1 MIWNQPVHK
10 LFEAQ
15 AARSPEAE
23 AIFFLGQRLTHRELN
38 RRANQL
44 AHYLASLGIGPE
56 KRVGLCVE
64 PSLETVVGLLGIF
77 KAGGAVVPLDST
89 HPQERLNL
97 ALQQAGVHVLLT
109 QERLSPRFAQ
119 FQATLCL
126 DSDWELMARHGDEN
140 LDGRVMTESLAYI
153 VFSSGRGIL
162 VEQRGIIN
170 RFEWMQDELDLSS
183 ADAVLHRTSPAL
195 DAAVW
200 EILLPLILGGRVV
213 VAPMQ
218 SRDNPDALRRL
229 IAEQG
234 VSVAR
239 ASPSELAAFE
249 QALHPLRWMI
259 CGGEPLP
266 REIAESFMRRA
277 SCGLYHVYGPPEA
290 ATDVTGQLVRPG
302 DARNVLPVGSPLS
315 NVAVYVLDKNQ
326 QLVPVGVTGEVYLAG
341 EGLARGYLNDQEETR
356 RRFVPN
362 PFAKTPGER
371 MFKTGDLGRW
381 TNEGSL
387 ELVGRA
393 DRQVW
398 WRGWRVELSE
408 IESVLAQESSVD
420 NCAAL
425 IKETAADERAL
436 VACVVPTGPFVA
448 ERLRAHVETALPAPL
463 RPQAYVGV
471 TALPLTPTG
480 EIDESVL
487 RGLPTLD
494 AELARQVEAQLL
506 AMPEVEQAA
515 VVVKPREERPALL
528 HLADL
533 LPGWKAGA
541 ASAIEPA
548 EAMAERPAG
557 SHEQTGERKLSI
569 NYGGPRQVEDGA
581 PTTLPEALRRAAT
594 QVPDKGIIYIQPD
607 GSEVRQSYS
616 ELLKDAER
624 ILAGLRK
631 LGLKPQ
637 DKVLFQLERNQ
648 DFIPAFWACIL
659 GGFVPVPVSIAPTY
673 DQSNSV
679 VNKLHNAWKMLEHP
693 LVLAGSALAP
703 AVRSLSTLFDIEG
716 FQVQVIDEL
725 QANEPDHDWH
735 PAQPDDL
742 AILLLTSGSTGLPKA
757 VMQKHRSI
765 LSRTVGTAM
774 LNGHSS
780 RDTSFNWMPIDHVG
794 GIVMFHVRDVYLLCQ
809 QVHAP
814 THLIL
819 RDPLKWL
826 DYIERYRATITWAP
840 NFAYGLVNDRA
851 DEIAR
856 RHWDLTSMRFIL
868 NAGEAIVAKTA
879 RRFMELL
886 QPHGLRPSA
895 MYPCWGMSET
905 CSGVVYSHR
914 FSLKTASDSD
924 QFVQV
929 GAPVPGFSVRLV
941 DAQGQVV
948 EEGTR
953 GRLQVQGPQVT
964 CGYYQNPELDR
975 EVFTDDG
982 WFKTGDL
989 GVMRDGYL
997 AIAGREKDIIIIR
1010 GINYYA
1016 HEIES
1021 VVEEVKGV
1029 QVSFTAACAVRSAD
1043 SDTDKLAIFFSPSSS
1058 DENHL
1063 AELIKE
1069 IRTKVVREVGV
1080 NPEYLIPVTQE
1091 EIPKTEIG
1099 KIQRLQLKRRFE
1111 LGEFAAHLKRLD
1123 LLMGNANT
1131 LPDWFYRRVWRRK
1144 QAVAAPLKA
1153 GSGVVVLFSDRLGL
1167 GEALRNALGQL
1178 GIQCVSVEAGDD
1190 FARLD
1195 ATHFQIRTH
1204 EPEHYQRV
1212 LGLIARQG
1220 QQIDRVLH
1228 LWTYTGYAEVSSLD
1242 ALRQAQ
1248 DEGVYSV
1255 LFLTQALARLNE
1267 GAQPVQ
1273 LLVVSSHAQAVLPES
1288 QVAYEKST
1296 LMGLL
1301 KTIASE
1307 LAWLRCRH
1315 IDLETDKSGA
1325 NVEQV
1330 LFELGLPTG
1339 EAEVAYRNGR
1349 RLIPVFAP
1357 ANLSQQ
1363 LARESA
1369 TPQWGGVY
1377 LVTGGLGGIGAQLAR
1392 YLLQR
1397 YAARIVLVG
1406 RTQLPAK
1413 SEWPAHLHQKTTLAK
1428 RIRNYQAIEET
1439 GGEFMYAVADVC
1451 DLAALQKAVAQ
1462 AEARW
1467 GEPLA
1472 GVFHLA
1478 GEGNLEHHWAEMDR
1492 HRITAETQQQFE
1504 VMFAPKVYGTWTLCQ
1519 LLKDRPQATLVA
1531 FSSVNAL
1538 FGGGTFSAYSAA
1550 NSFLDG
1556 CMFHLQQHAH
1566 PQTWCI
1572 NWTMWDELGMSE
1584 GNPRYAR
1591 DVARTMGYHIVTR
1604 EQGLNSLMAVLHRD
1618 PAHVIIGLDGSIQH
1632 VRRSMDG
1639 QSQALQQLAAYTML
1653 RPGARPVRW
1662 PELRDHFGV
1671 QVACEF
1677 LQVPQMPLTAEGQID
1692 RAALLG
1698 LKSKQAE
1705 SSAAPSA
1712 PQTEAERKIAAI
1724 WQELLRVDKVSTQD
1738 NFFDLGGDSLLL
1750 VQFHNRLQAAFSRD
1764 LPVVEMFKYPT
1775 ISALADYL
1783 SQTPDKPSL
1792 QESEARADARRAAI
1806 RQRRGPRV

>member
-15 AARSPEAE
+15 AAQSPEAE
-23 AIFFLGQRLTHRELN
+23 AIFFLGQRLTYCELN

-64 PSLETVVGLLGIF
+64 PSLETVVGLLGIL
-77 KAGGAVVPLDST
+77 KAGGACVPLDST

-97 ALQQAGVHVLLT
+97 ALQQAGAHVLLT
-109 QERLSPRFAQ
+109 QERLSPRFQ
-119 FQATLCL
+119 LQVTLCL
-126 DSDWELMARHGDEN
+126 DSNWELMTRHGDEN
-140 LDGRVMTESLAYI
+140 LDGRVTTERLAYI

-162 VEQRGIIN
+162 VEQRGINN

-183 ADAVLHRTSPAL
+183 ADAVLHRTSPTL
-195 DAAVW
+195 DVAVW
-200 EILLPLILGGRVV
+200 EILLPLMLGGRVV
-213 VAPMQ
+213 IAPMQ
-218 SRDNPDALRRL
+218 SRDDPHALRRL

-239 ASPSELAAFE
+239 ALPSELAAFE

-277 SCGLYHVYGPPEA
+277 SCRLYHVYGPPEA
-290 ATDVTGQLVRPG
+290 ATDVTGQLVQPG
-302 DARNVLPVGSPLS
+302 GARNVLPVGSPVS
-315 NVAVYVLDKNQ
+315 NLAMYVLDKNQ
-326 QLVPVGVTGEVYLAG
+326 QLVPVGVTGEVCLAG
-341 EGLARGYLNDQEETR
+341 EGLARGYLNDQEETQ

-362 PFAKTPGER
+362 PFAEMSGER

-381 TNEGSL
+381 TNEGAL
-387 ELVGRA
+387 ELVGRT

-408 IESVLAQESSVD
+408 IEFALAQESSVD
-420 NCAAL
+420 NCVAL

-436 VACVVPTGPFVA
+436 VACVVPTGPFAA
-448 ERLRAHVETALPAPL
+448 ERLRAHVETALPVPL
-463 RPQAYVGV
+463 HPQAYVGV
-471 TALPLTPTG
+471 TTLPLTPTG

-487 RGLPTLD
+487 MGLPTLD
-494 AELARQVEAQLL
+494 AELALQVEAQLL

-533 LPGWKAGA
+533 LPDRKASA

-548 EAMAERPAG
+548 EAMAECPAE
-557 SHEQTGERKLSI
+557 SFEQTGKRKLSI
-569 NYGGPRQVEDGA
+569 SYGGPQHVEDGA
-581 PTTLPEALRRAAT
+581 PTTLPEALRRAET
-594 QVPDKGIIYIQPD
+594 QAPDKGIIYIQPD
-607 GSEVRQSYS
+607 ESEVRQSYS

-624 ILAGLRK
+624 ILAGLRER
-631 LGLKPQ
+631 GLKPQ

-673 DQSNSV
+673 DQANSA

-703 AVRSLSTLFDIEG
+703 GVRSLSTLFDMEG
-716 FQVQVIDEL
+716 FHVLVIDEL
-725 QANEPDHDWH
+725 RANEPDHDWH

-780 RDTSFNWMPIDHVG
+780 CDTSFNWMPIDHVG

-840 NFAYGLVNDRA
+840 NFAYGLVNERA

-856 RHWDLTSMRFIL
+856 RQWDLSSMRFIL

-905 CSGVVYSHR
+905 CSGVVYAHR
-914 FSLKTASDSD
+914 FSLATTSDSD

-941 DAQGQVV
+941 DAQDQVV

-953 GRLQVQGPQVT
+953 GRLQVQGPEVT
-964 CGYYQNPELDR
+964 CGYYQNPELYR

-1021 VVEEVKGV
+1021 VVEQVKGV

-1043 SDTDKLAIFFSPSSS
+1043 SDTDKLAVFFSPSSA
-1058 DENHL
+1058 DESHL
-1063 AELIKE
+1063 AELIKK
-1069 IRTKVVREVGV
+1069 IRTTVVRDVGV
-1080 NPEYLIPVTQE
+1080 NPEYLIPVDKE

-1099 KIQRLQLKRRFE
+1099 KIQRLQLKRHFE

-1123 LLMGNANT
+1123 LLLGNVNT

-1144 QAVAAPLKA
+1144 QAVAARLKA
-1153 GSGVVVLFSDRLGL
+1153 GSGVVVLFSDQIGLGARVRDVLTSLGL
-1167 GEALRNALGQL
+1167 R
-1178 GIQCVSVEAGDD
+1178 CVSVQVGER
-1190 FARLD
+1190 FAQQED
-1195 ATHFQIRTH
+1195 GFQINPR
-1204 EPEHYQRV
+1204 EPEHYQRA
-1212 LGLIARQG
+1212 LDLIVQQG
-1220 QQIDRVLH
+1220 QPIERVLH
-1228 LWTYTGYAEVSSLD
+1228 LWTYTEYAGEMSSL
-1242 ALRQAQ
+1242 AVLRQAQ
-1248 DEGVYSV
+1248 NEGVFSV
-1255 LFLTQALARLNE
+1255 LFLTQALAKLNE

-1288 QVAYEKST
+1288 QAACEKST

-1301 KTIASE
+1301 KTIPLE
-1307 LAWLRCRH
+1307 LAWLRSRH
-1315 IDLETDKSGA
+1315 IDLETDGSEA
-1325 NVEQV
+1325 NVERV

-1349 RLIPVFAP
+1349 RLIPAFAP
-1357 ANLSQQ
+1357 ANLTQQ
-1363 LARESA
+1363 PAHESA
-1369 TPQWGGVY
+1369 LERGGVY

-1392 YLLQR
+1392 HLIQN
-1397 YAARIVLVG
+1397 YAAQLVLVG
-1406 RTQLPAK
+1406 RTQLPEK
-1413 SEWPAHLHQKTTLAK
+1413 SEWPAHLDQKTTLAR

-1451 DLAALQKAVAQ
+1451 DLAALQQAVAQ
-1462 AEARW
+1462 AQARW
-1467 GEPLA
+1467 GKPLA
-1472 GVFHLA
+1472 GIFHLA
-1478 GEGNLEHHWAEMDR
+1478 GEGNLERHWAEMDK
-1492 HRITAETQQQFE
+1492 HRVAVETKQGFE
-1504 VMFAPKVYGTWTLCQ
+1504 AMFESKVYGTWTLRQ
-1519 LLKDRPQATLVA
+1519 LLREHPQATFVA

-1556 CMFHLQQHAH
+1556 CAFHLQQHSH
-1566 PQTWCI
+1566 PQTWCV

-1591 DVARTMGYHIVTR
+1591 DVARTMGYHIITR
-1604 EQGLNSLMAVLHRD
+1604 EQGLNSLMAVLSRD
-1618 PAHVIIGLDGSIQH
+1618 PAHVIVGLDGGVQH
-1632 VRRSMDG
+1632 VRRSMDTP
-1639 QSQALQQLAAYTML
+1639 SQVMQQLAAFYTQ
-1653 RPGARPVRW
+1653 RSGAQSARW
-1662 PELRDHFGV
+1662 PELRDRFGA
-1671 QVACEF
+1671 QVAGEF
-1677 LQVPQMPLTAEGQID
+1677 WQVPQMPRTADGQID

-1705 SSAAPSA
+1705 SNAAPSA

-1750 VQFHNRLQAAFSRD
+1750 VQFHNRLQTAFGRD

-1775 ISALADYL
+1775 ISALANYL
-1783 SQTPDKPSL
+1783 SQTPDKPTL

-1806 RQRRGPRV
+1806 RQRRGARS